1 MPDTILELKDVGCSK
16 SPGQP
21 IFEHANF
28 DVNERD
34 VIVLQGKS
42 GSGKTTLL
50 KCLAHLNLYE
60 GKILYRGKTPQSY
73 GIPTFRTRV
82 LYVPQR
88 PSLLPGTPRDFLNTI
103 STFGARSTKTGWFS
117 KVKPHN
123 DQSSSEGDSH
133 SNGVAVPD
141 LNGPIEVSKEW
152 GIEEE
157 LWDRNWSEL
166 SGGEAQ
172 RIALATGVGLKN
184 AEILLLDEPTSA
196 LDAGTSETVE
206 KYIIDKVKSTD
217 GTLKA
222 VVWIT
227 HSADQA
233 KRVGTRFLRVTA
245 GGIHEEDGV
254 QEV

>member
-1 MPDTILELKDVGCSK
+1 MSEPILEVKDVGCSK
-16 SPGQP
+16 APGQP
-21 IFEHANF
+21 IFEHVNF
-28 DVNERD
+28 AVND
-34 VIVLQGKS
+34 KDIIVLQGKS

-60 GKILYRGKTPQSY
+60 GQILYRGKPPQSY
-73 GIPTFRTRV
+73 GIPIFRTRV

-103 STFGARSTKTGWFS
+103 SGFSSRSTKSGWFS
-117 KVKPHN
+117 KSHEH
-123 DQSSSEGDSH
+123 DSEHHG
-133 SNGVAVPD
+133 NGVSTTAID

-166 SGGEAQ
+166 SGGEGQ
-172 RIALATGVGLKN
+172 RIALATGVGLGN

-196 LDAGTSETVE
+196 LDAGSSEMVE
-206 KYIIDKVKSTD
+206 KYILNEVKNK
-217 GTLKA
+217 GGALKA

-227 HSADQA
+227 HSADQG
-233 KRVGTRFLRVTA
+233 KRVGDRFLRVTA
-245 GGIHEEDGV
+245 GGIHEERGL
-254 QEV
+254 EEA